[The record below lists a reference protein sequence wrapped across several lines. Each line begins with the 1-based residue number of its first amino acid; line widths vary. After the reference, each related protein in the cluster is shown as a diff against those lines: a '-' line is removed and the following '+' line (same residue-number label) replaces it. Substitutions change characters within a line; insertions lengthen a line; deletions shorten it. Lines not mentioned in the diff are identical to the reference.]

1 MVPLL
6 PVEMFM
12 LLGCADRPRGC
23 KTLISRA
30 TGPRMR

>member
-12 LLGCADRPRGC
+12 LLGCADGPRGC
-23 KTLISRA
+23 KTLI
-30 TGPRMR
+30 